1 MAVKLV
7 GVSGA
12 HGTGKSMVLKH
23 LESLGL
29 SDVVIDSFSVPRSV
43 QDDYGMPLAEIVADP
58 ARVPEY
64 QNRIAARKIERLN
77 SLRETYAGQDKLIF
91 ADRTPIDFY
100 AYARTWVGQNNQYRG
115 WLHDYH
121 MQCAKDILAYDL
133 ILLIPPRKFPFVEE
147 VQRGSKET
155 QALNH
160 SYCMQFVRT
169 FGANKVKLVRRLP
182 VEARAAELLQYARQ
196 LQ

>member
-1 MAVKLV
+1 MSVLV

-12 HGTGKSMVLKH
+12 HGTGKSTVLQH
-23 LESLGL
+23 LLNL
-29 SDVVIDSFSVPRSV
+29 KLDDVVIDDFSVPRSV
-43 QDDYGMPLAEIVADP
+43 QREYGMPLAEIVADP

-64 QNRIAARKIERLN
+64 QNRIAARKTERLRE
-77 SLRETYAGQDKLIF
+77 LRTLHGNDNKLIF

-100 AYARTWVGQNNQYRG
+100 AYARTWVGTHNQYRD

-121 MQCAKDILAYDL
+121 MQCAKDMLEYDL

-147 VQRGSKET
+147 LQRGSKDT

-160 SYCMQFVRT
+160 SYCMDFVRT
-169 FGANKVKLVRRLP
+169 FGANKVKLIRRLQ
-182 VEARAAELLQYARQ
+182 VAARAEEFLQYARQ